1 MSAIKGYLDELKKS
15 LPRHL
20 QQEAEAEVYSH
31 LEALTQEFQQTGLP
45 RLTAEA
51 KAVQHFG
58 SPHTIGSAWR
68 RAAGVVD
75 WSDIL
80 LAALPI
86 LGITGMGW
94 TLVGQYIP
102 LSIYL
107 VLFGL
112 GAGLAWWRD
121 WPTWWYAWLGWL
133 FLAVLIVSPT
143 PWMFIITFPIIVTLL
158 AIDSWQYAT
167 LMTLPF
173 TTYLA
178 FATLIERHQL
188 VTTGWGPGN
197 LYPSN
202 MIWLETAFSI
212 LWIVILAASLRA
224 ARPTR
229 RGVYLVAG
237 LIGTQTIYIGAVV
250 LMLLVGKL
258 MPGYFITALTT
269 HEIMF
274 VKLPVGLLT
283 VGLTL
288 YPLFVWLIARW
299 LRQSGPHI
307 DSHRTT

>member
-1 MSAIKGYLDELKKS
+1 MSAIKTYLNEFKKS
-15 LPRHL
+15 LPRDL
-20 QQEAEAEVYSH
+20 QPEAEAEVYSH
-31 LEALTQEFQQTGLP
+31 LEALAQEFQQAGLP
-45 RLTAEA
+45 RCAAEA
-51 KAVQHFG
+51 RAVQQFG
-58 SPHTIGSAWR
+58 SPHAIGSAWR

-86 LGITGMGW
+86 LGITGIGW
-94 TLVGQYIP
+94 TFVGRHIP
-102 LSIYL
+102 LTIYL

-112 GAGLAWWRD
+112 GAGLAWWRN

-133 FLAVLIVSPT
+133 FLAVLIVPPT
-143 PWMFIITFPIIVTLL
+143 PWMFIITFPIVVTIL

-188 VTTGWGPGN
+188 ATTGWGPGS

-202 MIWLETAFSI
+202 LIWLETAFSI

-237 LIGTQTIYIGAVV
+237 LLGTQTIYISSVV
-250 LMLLVGKL
+250 LTLLVSRL
-258 MPGYFITALTT
+258 MPGYFITTLTP
-269 HEIMF
+269 HQIMF
-274 VKLPVGLLT
+274 VKLPIGLLT
-283 VGLTL
+283 MGLTL
-288 YPLFVWLIARW
+288 YPLLVWLVARW